1 MPLTT
6 TGELVTSAAATHSAL
21 ASFNV
26 ITLEHVEAV
35 IAGAESVRAPVV
47 LQVSE
52 NAVTFHGGHLLPLAR
67 AAVAAAE
74 HAAVP
79 VALHLDHV
87 RSDTLLHQAADAG
100 FSSVMYD
107 AARLPY
113 AENLAA
119 TRAAVDRAH
128 AQGLWIEAEL
138 GQIGGKNGRPP
149 LDAHAPGARTDPDE
163 ARVFVADSGV
173 DALAVA
179 IGSSHAMTTRTA
191 ALDHALLKRL
201 SAALDVPLVLHGS
214 SGVPDDELTAAVD
227 RAHAQGLWIE
237 AELGQ
242 IGGKNGRPPL
252 DAHAPGARTDPDEA
266 RVFVADSGVDALAVA
281 IGSSHAMTT
290 RTAALDHA
298 LLKRLSAALDVPL
311 VLHGSSGVPD
321 DELTAAVAGG
331 ITKVNIGTALN
342 IALTGAIRDFLAER
356 PEAVD
361 PRSYLTLGREA
372 MTRAV
377 ARTLQTLGAATA

>member
-1 MPLTT
+1 MTVPLVT
-6 TGELVTSAAATHSAL
+6 TGELVTSAAEARSAV
-21 ASFNV
+21 AAFNI

-35 IAGAESVRAPVV
+35 IAGAESTGAPVV

-52 NAVTFHGGHLLPLAR
+52 NAVKFRYGRLLPLAR

-74 HAAVP
+74 RAAVP

-87 RSDTLLHQAADAG
+87 QSDDLLRQAHSAG

-107 AARLPY
+107 AACLPY

-119 TRAAVDRAH
+119 TRAAADWAH

-138 GQIGGKNGRPP
+138 GEVGGKNGEPP
-149 LDAHAPGARTDPDE
+149 LDAHAPGARTDPAQ
-163 ARVFVADSGV
+163 ARAFVADSGV

-191 ALDHALLKRL
+191 TLDHDLLKRL
-201 SAALDVPLVLHGS
+201 
-214 SGVPDDELTAAVD
+214 TA
-227 RAHAQGLWIE
+227 
-237 AELGQ
+237 
-242 IGGKNGRPPL
+242 
-252 DAHAPGARTDPDEA
+252 T
-266 RVFVADSGVDALAVA
+266 
-281 IGSSHAMTT
+281 
-290 RTAALDHA
+290 
-298 LLKRLSAALDVPL
+298 LDVPL

-331 ITKVNIGTALN
+331 ITKVNVGTALN
-342 IALTGAIRDFLAER
+342 QAMTGAIRAFLAEH

-361 PRSYLTLGREA
+361 SRKYLSVGREA
-372 MTRAV
+372 MTGAV
-377 ARTLQTLGAATA
+377 ARIIGVLAGGGGVTA

>member
-6 TGELVTSAAATHSAL
+6 TGDLVTRAAAAGSAV

-26 ITLEHVEAV
+26 ITLEHIEAV
-35 IAGAESVRAPVV
+35 IAGAESAHAPVV

-52 NAVTFHGGHLLPLAR
+52 NAVKFRGGQLLPLAR

-87 RSDTLLHQAADAG
+87 RSDALLRRAADAG

-113 AENLAA
+113 AQNLAA
-119 TRAAVDRAH
+119 TRAAVDWAH
-128 AQGLWIEAEL
+128 AHGLWIEAEL
-138 GQIGGKNGRPP
+138 GQIGGKNGSPP
-149 LDAHAPGARTDPDE
+149 LDAHAPGARTDPEE
-163 ARVFVADSGV
+163 ARAFVADAGV

-191 ALDHALLKRL
+191 ALDHALLTRL

-214 SGVPDDELTAAVD
+214 SGLPD
-227 RAHAQGLWIE
+227 G
-237 AELGQ
+237 
-242 IGGKNGRPPL
+242 
-252 DAHAPGARTDPDEA
+252 
-266 RVFVADSGVDALAVA
+266 
-281 IGSSHAMTT
+281 
-290 RTAALDHA
+290 
-298 LLKRLSAALDVPL
+298 
-311 VLHGSSGVPD
+311 
-321 DELTAAVAGG
+321 ELTAAVAGG
-331 ITKVNIGTALN
+331 IAKVNIGTALN
-342 IALTGAIRDFLAER
+342 IALTGAIREFLTER

-361 PRSYLTLGREA
+361 PRGYLTLAREA

-377 ARTLQTLGAATA
+377 ATTLRTLGAASA

>member
-6 TGELVTSAAATHSAL
+6 TGELVGRAAAARSAV
-21 ASFNV
+21 ASFNI

-35 IAGAESVRAPVV
+35 VAGAEAAQAPVV

-52 NAVTFHGGHLLPLAR
+52 NAVRFRGGRLLPLAR
-67 AAVAAAE
+67 AATAAAE
-74 HAAVP
+74 QAAVP

-87 RSDTLLHQAADAG
+87 QSDALLYQAVDAG

-113 AENLAA
+113 PENLAA
-119 TRAAVDRAH
+119 TRAAVDWAH
-128 AQGLWIEAEL
+128 AHGLWIEAEL

-149 LDAHAPGARTDPDE
+149 LDAHAPGARTDPEE
-163 ARVFVADSGV
+163 ARAFVADSGV

-179 IGSSHAMTTRTA
+179 VGSAHAMTTRTA

-214 SGVPDDELTAAVD
+214 SGVPD
-227 RAHAQGLWIE
+227 G
-237 AELGQ
+237 
-242 IGGKNGRPPL
+242 
-252 DAHAPGARTDPDEA
+252 
-266 RVFVADSGVDALAVA
+266 
-281 IGSSHAMTT
+281 
-290 RTAALDHA
+290 
-298 LLKRLSAALDVPL
+298 
-311 VLHGSSGVPD
+311 
-321 DELTAAVAGG
+321 ELTAAVAGG

-342 IALTGAIRDFLAER
+342 IALTGAIRDFLADR

-361 PRSYLTLGREA
+361 PRGYLTVAREA
-372 MTRAV
+372 MTREV
-377 ARTLQTLGAATA
+377 ARTLTTLGAPGA

>member
-6 TGELVTSAAATHSAL
+6 TGELVTRASAARSAV

-35 IAGAESVRAPVV
+35 IAGAESAHAPVV

-52 NAVTFHGGHLLPLAR
+52 NAVRFRGGRLLPLAR

-87 RSDTLLHQAADAG
+87 QSDTLLHQAAEAG

-113 AENLAA
+113 EQNLAA
-119 TRAAVDRAH
+119 TRAAVDWAH

-138 GQIGGKNGRPP
+138 GQIGGKNGRPA

-163 ARVFVADSGV
+163 ARAFVADSGV

-179 IGSSHAMTTRTA
+179 VGSAHAMTTRTA
-191 ALDHALLKRL
+191 ALDHTLLTRL

-214 SGVPDDELTAAVD
+214 SGVPDHELTAA
-227 RAHAQGLWIE
+227 I
-237 AELGQ
+237 
-242 IGGKNGRPPL
+242 
-252 DAHAPGARTDPDEA
+252 
-266 RVFVADSGVDALAVA
+266 
-281 IGSSHAMTT
+281 
-290 RTAALDHA
+290 
-298 LLKRLSAALDVPL
+298 
-311 VLHGSSGVPD
+311 
-321 DELTAAVAGG
+321 AGG
-331 ITKVNIGTALN
+331 IAKVNIGTALN
-342 IALTGAIRDFLAER
+342 IALTGAIRRFLADR
-356 PEAVD
+356 PDAVD
-361 PRSYLTLGREA
+361 PRDYLTLAREA

-377 ARTLQTLGAATA
+377 ARTLRTLAPATA